1 MKAIVFDAFGTLFD
15 VEQGGS
21 AKSIMANIT
30 AQKIYVDKNEFTD
43 EWKAFYKT
51 HTAQNCKFMTERE
64 IFILRIQM
72 FYDKYGVK
80 RNAKSDAEDLIKKAF
95 LRKAFPEAKNVIEKL
110 TENFQ
115 VFIGSN
121 TDNDVLEAVMKNNG
135 ISVHKVYTSEDL
147 KCYKPSKDF
156 YYRILKENNLN
167 PQDVLF
173 VGDSLTDDVIGPKSV
188 GMKTALVDRAKRSS
202 FTEQDYTLTDLT
214 ELLKITEL

>member
-1 MKAIVFDAFGTLFD
+1 MKALIFDAFGTLFD

-21 AKSIMANIT
+21 AKAVMANIT
-30 AQKIYVDKNEFTD
+30 AHKIPVDKNEFIK

-51 HTAQNCKFMTERE
+51 YTAQNCKFMTERE

-80 RNAKSDAEDLIKKAF
+80 RNAQSDAEYLIKKAF
-95 LRKAFPEAKNVIEKL
+95 MRKAFSETKTVIEKL
-110 TENFQ
+110 MRCFK

-135 ISVHKVYTSEDL
+135 ISVHKAYTSEDL
-147 KCYKPSKDF
+147 KCYKPSPDF

-202 FTEQDYTLTDLT
+202 FAEQDYTFTELTD
-214 ELLKITEL
+214 LLKITEL

>member
-1 MKAIVFDAFGTLFD
+1 MKAIIFDAFGTLFD

-21 AKSIMANIT
+21 ANTIIANIT
-30 AQKIYVDKNEFTD
+30 AHKIPVDKNEFTD

-51 HTAQNCKFMTERE
+51 HTTQNCKFMTERE
-64 IFILRIQM
+64 IFVLRIQM

-80 RNAKSDAEDLIKKAF
+80 RNAKSDAEDLIEKAF

-135 ISVHKVYTSEDL
+135 ISAHKVYTSEDL

-156 YYRILKENNLN
+156 YYRILNENDLN

-173 VGDSLTDDVIGPKSV
+173 VGDSLTDDVIGPKSI

-202 FTEQDYTLTDLT
+202 FTEQDYTLTELT
-214 ELLKITEL
+214 ELLKIAEL